1 MSKFQDFIRIFGSE
15 GCQRLFEIK
24 NQTAEIIIILAYMIY
39 N

>member
-1 MSKFQDFIRIFGSE
+1 MNKLEDFIRIFGSE

-24 NQTAEIIIILAYMIY
+24 NQTAETIITLAYMVY